1 MNQSESVIIS
11 QVTQRLYRSAQSIV
25 VLYTIVGVLLA
36 LVCGFLTGP
45 GLDMRAIPG
54 AVILGAL
61 GYAIGSYRA
70 PSS

>member
-11 QVTQRLYRSAQSIV
+11 RVTQRLYRSAQSIV

-45 GLDMRAIPG
+45 GFDMRAIPG

-61 GYAIGSYRA
+61 GYAIGSYRT